1 MSDFEKGREGR
12 PKRYF
17 SVSKEKREYGPGIRR
32 SPIILANPDR
42 DSVPEKNKQPT
53 QQQHQ
58 TTIILRNREGSSF
71 PTQRPSS
78 SNAVRKETEIQ
89 PLYQLA
95 AKHAPGENISN
106 TLSQPPEMRGS
117 VKLLDDNLQV
127 LQDAILEYLLD
138 QGNNEFLVVG
148 VVGSLGVGKST
159 LMSLLAGGQSKPFA
173 PQRVQ
178 QQELGGQGTLGVDV
192 FVTPDRLILLDTQPM
207 LSPAAAD
214 RLAAQDPTKRHDF
227 ISAEGAVET
236 QSLQLTAFLMTV
248 CHVVILVQDWFF
260 DPTVVRFIQTAEML
274 KPSTT
279 VFNADDEL
287 VEYYPHLLLV
297 HTKTSP
303 DDYNPGNVSLMQDV
317 YSQTF
322 ARSNLQLQSGL
333 GIANGSVINILSPEV
348 CGEPINMFLLPDLD
362 EEDSSLLYHGHP
374 GLTTL
379 IDNLRSQLLSVERNA
394 LTHSP
399 LTEKNWFQYASRMW
413 DVIKKNSFFLEY
425 YRLLP

>member
-159 LMSLLAGGQSKPFA
+159 LMSLLAGGQ
-173 PQRVQ
+173 
-178 QQELGGQGTLGVDV
+178 
-192 FVTPDRLILLDTQPM
+192 
-207 LSPAAAD
+207 
-214 RLAAQDPTKRHDF
+214 
-227 ISAEGAVET
+227 
-236 QSLQLTAFLMTV
+236 
-248 CHVVILVQDWFF
+248 
-260 DPTVVRFIQTAEML
+260 FIQTAEML

-348 CGEPINMFLLPDLD
+348 CGEPINMFLLPDLG
-362 EEDSSLLYHGHP
+362 EEESSLLYHGHP